1 MQIDL
6 MNIEI
11 NPTDGQYG
19 ASVLCVT
26 DLDGNP
32 RSLLGLYWYDRTVYA
47 SVAFFAFTW
56 VCLWGYKPN
65 TRIADTGGANAIKAN
80 APHQARAVASRP
92 ECGCSPIGGTP

>member
-19 ASVLCVT
+19 ASVMCVT

-32 RSLLGLYWYDRTVYA
+32 RSLLGLYWYDRTIYA

-65 TRIADTGGANAIKAN
+65 
-80 APHQARAVASRP
+80 APVNRARKENDDYKNRR
-92 ECGCSPIGGTP
+92 E

>member
-1 MQIDL
+1 MSWLGFPGQDGKEHMQIDL

-32 RSLLGLYWYDRTVYA
+32 RSLLGLYWYDRAVYA
-47 SVAFFAFTW
+47 SVAFFAFTL

-65 TRIADTGGANAIKAN
+65 DLSEGSNEG
-80 APHQARAVASRP
+80 
-92 ECGCSPIGGTP
+92 